1 MDAWSLLMRLTPRA
15 RAVVLLHELEGYT
28 HLELAQMFGQSESYS
43 KSLLAR
49 SLQKLQDARPGRDA
63 AVEVENE
70 H

>member
-1 MDAWSLLMRLTPRA
+1 M
-15 RAVVLLHELEGYT
+15 AVVREKEIGTLE
-28 HLELAQMFGQSESYS
+28 QMFGQSESYS